1 MLPTAKNRSTE
12 SVARDVAQCV
22 YFDVFSTYARHK
34 IPNAEEFDEIK
45 EAVKSV
51 ETNVTSQHFGSTNR
65 VSQLNSEVSSWNI
78 KRQIFPSSSTIFNE
92 SIGEDGLPLNLHM
105 MSDLIILIILN
116 PLLQIQKYCV
126 THYQSMK
133 I

>member
-22 YFDVFSTYARHK
+22 YFDVFSTYACHK

-51 ETNVTSQHFGSTNR
+51 STNVTSQRSGSMNR
-65 VSQLNSEVSSWNI
+65 MSQLNSEVYLGISGARSSHHPARI
-78 KRQIFPSSSTIFNE
+78 SMKVSVKMVF
-92 SIGEDGLPLNLHM
+92 PLNLHM

-116 PLLQIQKYCV
+116 PLLQI
-126 THYQSMK
+126 
-133 I
+133 